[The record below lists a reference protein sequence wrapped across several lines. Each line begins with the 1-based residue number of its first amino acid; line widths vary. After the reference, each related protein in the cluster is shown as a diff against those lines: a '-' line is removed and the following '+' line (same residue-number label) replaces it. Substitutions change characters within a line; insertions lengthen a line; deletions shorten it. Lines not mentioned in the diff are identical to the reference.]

1 MREKFVE
8 ELEKLKA
15 DVVEMGNLS
24 RDMLKESIDAIK
36 KSDIIM
42 AENVIRQRKDIREY
56 DYRIEDD
63 ALRLIALYQPVAK
76 DLRFIIATLKMNTY
90 LTRIG
95 IYSKDI
101 SRDIKEISLTKDFPR
116 LKSVCIMGDIV
127 LGMLD
132 DAIKAF
138 EKEDITIIDS
148 MWKRDDNVD
157 DLFHSI
163 LRECISYMIE
173 NPKSISYYTHYMLIA
188 RYLERCGDHV
198 CKISEKIHY
207 MVTGERI
214 TIK

>member
-8 ELEKLKA
+8 ELEKLKS
-15 DVVEMGNLS
+15 DVVVMANLS
-24 RDMLKESIDAIK
+24 KEMLKESIDAVK
-36 KSDIIM
+36 KSDIVM
-42 AENVIRQRKDIREY
+42 AENVIRQRKDIREF
-56 DYRIEDD
+56 DYKIEDD

-101 SRDIKEISLTKDFPR
+101 SRDIKEISMNKDFPR

-132 DAIKAF
+132 DSIKSF
-138 EKEDITIIDS
+138 EKEDLTLIEN

-157 DLFHSI
+157 DMFHSI
-163 LRECISYMIE
+163 LRECISYMVE
-173 NPKSISYYTHYMLIA
+173 NPKSISYYTHYMLIS

-207 MVTGERI
+207 MITGERI
-214 TIK
+214 SIK

>member
-8 ELEKLKA
+8 ELEKLKS
-15 DVVEMGNLS
+15 DVVVMANLS
-24 RDMLKESIDAIK
+24 KEMLKDSIDAVK
-36 KSDIIM
+36 KSDIVM
-42 AENVIRQRKDIREY
+42 AENVIRQRKDIREF
-56 DYRIEDD
+56 DYKIEDD

-101 SRDIKEISLTKDFPR
+101 SRDIKEISINKDFPR

-132 DAIKAF
+132 DAIKSF
-138 EKEDITIIDS
+138 EKEDLTLIEN

-157 DLFHSI
+157 DMFHSI
-163 LRECISYMIE
+163 LRECISYMVE
-173 NPKSISYYTHYMLIA
+173 NPKSISYYTHYMLIS

-207 MVTGERI
+207 MITGERI
-214 TIK
+214 SIK

>member
-1 MREKFVE
+1 ME
-8 ELEKLKA
+8 ELEKLKS
-15 DVVEMGNLS
+15 DVVVMANLS
-24 RDMLKESIDAIK
+24 KEMLKESIDAVK
-36 KSDIIM
+36 KSDIVM
-42 AENVIRQRKDIREY
+42 AENVIRQRKDIREF
-56 DYRIEDD
+56 DYKIEDD

-101 SRDIKEISLTKDFPR
+101 SRDIKEISINKDFPR

-132 DAIKAF
+132 DAIKSF
-138 EKEDITIIDS
+138 EKEDLTLIEN

-157 DLFHSI
+157 DMFHSI
-163 LRECISYMIE
+163 LRECISYMVE
-173 NPKSISYYTHYMLIA
+173 NPKSISYYTHYMLIS

-207 MVTGERI
+207 MITGERI
-214 TIK
+214 SIK

>member
-8 ELEKLKA
+8 ELEKLKS
-15 DVVEMGNLS
+15 DVVVMANLS
-24 RDMLKESIDAIK
+24 KEMLKESIDAVK
-36 KSDIIM
+36 KSDIVI
-42 AENVIRQRKDIREY
+42 AENVIRQRKDIREF
-56 DYRIEDD
+56 DYKIEDD

-101 SRDIKEISLTKDFPR
+101 SRDIKEISMNKDFPR

-132 DAIKAF
+132 DAIKSF
-138 EKEDITIIDS
+138 EKEDLTLIEN

-157 DLFHSI
+157 DMFHSI
-163 LRECISYMIE
+163 LRECISYMVE
-173 NPKSISYYTHYMLIA
+173 NPKSISYYTHYMLIS

-207 MVTGERI
+207 LITGERI
-214 TIK
+214 SIK